1 MHSALC
7 ENFAVDFLRKMSYNS
22 SCFRNDASDFSYR
35 QGVAPM
41 NESGLMH
48 RLNVLRER
56 LSKLVEETGT
66 FTHPKVI
73 ALSQEIDDLVVKL
86 QRQRLNAVKR

>member
-1 MHSALC
+1 
-7 ENFAVDFLRKMSYNS
+7 
-22 SCFRNDASDFSYR
+22 
-35 QGVAPM
+35 M

-48 RLNVLRER
+48 RLNSLRER

-73 ALSQEIDDLVVKL
+73 ALSQEMDDLVVKL
-86 QRQRLNAVKR
+86 QRQRLDAVKR